1 MGVTIDSSRR
11 TDAPAWA
18 TLERQLIRAI
28 DQAAP
33 VFLEKYTRPG
43 GELIWREDYP
53 GDGVWADDLYEGF
66 FNWPLYHALG
76 GSEYTGVMAVHE
88 WNAITRQL
96 TYDYGRAHREF
107 INDDDWFHNAE
118 NYIYFYHLGMADPA
132 SAEMARR
139 ARRFAGFYMG
149 EDAQAP
155 NYDAVRRIVRSPFSG
170 SKGPLFHARF
180 ADVHYNIAYKHA
192 TLGPGFAFPEKWHED
207 PEWREKVHAR
217 FDEVV
222 MDGDIPVNL
231 GVVGL
236 VTSAFLYTGEEKYRR
251 WVVEYV
257 DAWLERIEA
266 NGGIVPD
273 NVGPHGII
281 GEKRD
286 GQWWGGFYGW
296 TGRFS
301 LHMMG
306 SAMML
311 AAECAQMLTGEDRF
325 LELIRSQID
334 VVMERGRVEDGRLLV
349 PFKHTDEGWAE
360 FGAMI
365 PQDPVRLWAASMDP
379 ADWERLERLRQGCE
393 EEWRTV
399 TSRGPRSLDD
409 RAWTRY
415 LAGELADYP
424 EQILRAN
431 YREVCRRL
439 DVVLNDD
446 QELAKLDVH
455 HWQQVNPVV
464 TEALVQLTT
473 GAPQAIYWGGLSRG
487 WVRYFDPERER
498 PGLPED
504 VAALVTGLRADG
516 MSLTLVN
523 LHPGEW
529 REVVVGAGSFG
540 EHRFTEVT
548 AGEERV
554 EVGDRYFTARLA
566 PGSEVDLEVGME
578 RFCET
583 PTYAFPW
590 HGDGI
595 PFR

>member
-1 MGVTIDSSRR
+1 MRATIESTSK
-11 TDAPAWA
+11 TAAPAWA
-18 TLERQLIRAI
+18 VLERQLFRAI

-53 GDGVWADDLYEGF
+53 GDGVWADDLYEAF

-76 GSEYTGVMAVHE
+76 GSEYTGRMAVQE

-96 TYDYGRAHREF
+96 TYDYGRVSREF
-107 INDDDWFHNAE
+107 VNDDDWFHNSE
-118 NYIYFYHLGMADPA
+118 NYIYFYHLGMSDPT

-139 ARRFAGFYMG
+139 ARRFAGFYLG
-149 EDAQAP
+149 EDPEAP
-155 NYDAVRRIVRSPFSG
+155 NYDPAQRIVRSPFSG
-170 SKGPLFHARF
+170 SKGPLFHARY
-180 ADVHYNIAYKHA
+180 ADVQYNIEHGHA
-192 TLGPGFAFPEKWHED
+192 TLGPGFEYPEKWHAD

-217 FDEVV
+217 FDQVV
-222 MDGDIPVNL
+222 MDGDVPVNL

-236 VTSAFLYTGEEKYRR
+236 VTCAFLYTGEEKYRQ

-257 DAWLERIEA
+257 DTWLERIAA
-266 NGGIVPD
+266 NGGIIPD
-273 NVGPHGII
+273 NVGPHGIV
-281 GEKRD
+281 GERRG

-296 TGRFS
+296 TGTFS

-311 AAECAQMLTGEDRF
+311 AAECAQMLTGEQRF
-325 LELIRSQID
+325 LELIRSQLE
-334 VVMERGRVEDGRLLV
+334 VVMAQGRVEDGRLLA
-349 PFKHTDEGWAE
+349 PFKHTDDGWTE
-360 FGAMI
+360 FRPLI
-365 PQDPVRLWAASMDP
+365 PQDPIRVWTASMDP
-379 ADWERLERLRQGCE
+379 ADWARLERLRQGCE

-424 EQILRAN
+424 ERILQAN

-439 DVVLNDD
+439 AVVLDD
-446 QELAKLDVH
+446 HQELTKMDVH

-487 WVRYFDPERER
+487 RVRYFDPEQRR

-504 VAALVTGLRADG
+504 VAALVTGLQAGG
-516 MSLTLVN
+516 MSLRLVN
-523 LHPGEW
+523 LHPAAW
-529 REVVVGAGSFG
+529 REVIVGAGSFG
-540 EHRFTEVT
+540 EHRFTQVA
-548 AGEERV
+548 AGEQRI
-554 EVGDRYFTARLA
+554 EVGEPYFTARLA
-566 PGSEVDLEVGME
+566 PGSELELEIGME
-578 RFCET
+578 RFCQS

-590 HGDGI
+590 HERGI